1 MIPFFGADISDNKA
15 AVTALSGAAGFISYA
30 ALNRFELVK
39 ELCSQF
45 AVDNGAYS
53 LHNSGKQT
61 DWDGFYK
68 FLADEVIGVPNF
80 SFFVIPD
87 VIGGSEEEN
96 LKMVRDCPMPKDIS
110 APVWHMNE
118 SYDFLQYLCSNFPRV
133 CIGGVEQYEPI
144 TGPVWWERLGGALDA
159 VTKNGRP
166 ICKLHGLRML
176 SNRITKY
183 VPFSSA
189 DSTTLAR
196 NINLDVHWK
205 NIKNKEVRA
214 FISRRRVEG
223 YPTAKV
229 WAGIPHE
236 KNLMMQGL
244 LW

>member
-1 MIPFFGADISDNKA
+1 MIPFFGADISDSKA

-30 ALNRFELVK
+30 ALGRFELVK
-39 ELCSQF
+39 EVCSQF

-61 DWDGFYK
+61 DWAGFYR
-68 FLADEVIGVPNF
+68 FISDYVVGVPNF

-87 VIGGSEEEN
+87 VIGGSEKEN
-96 LKMVRDCPMPKDIS
+96 LKMVNDCPLPKDIS

-118 SYDFLQYLCSNFPRV
+118 SLDFLQYLCGNFPRV
-133 CIGGVEQYEPI
+133 CIGGVESYEPI
-144 TGPVWWERLGGALDA
+144 GGNKWWSRISEAIDSI
-159 VTKNGRP
+159 TKDGRP

-183 VPFSSA
+183 IPFNSA
-189 DSTTLAR
+189 DSTSLAR
-196 NINLDVHWK
+196 NINLDVHWG

-223 YPTAKV
+223 YVTAKK
-229 WAGIPHE
+229 WEGNPMG
-236 KNLMMQGL
+236 KDLQDSL
-244 LW
+244 F